1 MKNYSRHIR
10 KRERRNGK
18 SAYQVVLEVG
28 GDENGKRIRRY
39 KTADTKAKA
48 NDLALQMIE
57 DLNLEEKENGSVTG
71 KGIVHVTVE
80 EWAMKWLDT
89 FCTEDSETTK
99 ARYRDM
105 IEKDIAPK
113 IGAIRLDKLTCMDVQ
128 EYLNEIHAASPRTG
142 KPLSAKTVKN
152 LYHILNSMMKKAVKN
167 GSIAKNPCDGVT
179 LPKRT
184 VPKTEIYDQEMIQKC
199 LQCAKDTDL
208 YLPLVLSFSLGLR
221 RGELLGLKWDAVDLE
236 KGTVYVRDNRVV
248 AGGKVLEK
256 NPKSEAG
263 VRDLFVGEA
272 LLEILRKEK
281 EKGKSEYVVSKAG
294 GAPYSPD
301 SFSRKFKRFLR
312 KNGLPD
318 IKLHATRHSCASLML
333 SNGVDISTVQKTL
346 GHASPATTLGVY
358 AHSTVAGS
366 KAAAEKV
373 DQLLLGPKVP

>member
-28 GDENGKRIRRY
+28 GDENRKRIRRY

-57 DLNLEEKENGSVTG
+57 DLNLEEKENGRVTG

-105 IEKDIAPK
+105 IEKDIALK
-113 IGAIRLDKLTCMDVQ
+113 IGSIRLDKLTCMDVQ

-236 KGTVYVRDNRVV
+236 KGAVYVRDNRVV

-281 EKGKSEYVVSKAG
+281 EKGKGEYVVSKADG
-294 GAPYSPD
+294 GPYSPD
-301 SFSRKFKRFLR
+301 SFSRKFKRFLQ

-346 GHASPATTLGVY
+346 GHASPTTTLGVY

-373 DQLLLGPKVP
+373 DQLLLGPKAP

>member
-105 IEKDIAPK
+105 IEKDIVPK

-236 KGTVYVRDNRVV
+236 KGTVHVRDNRVV

-281 EKGKSEYVVSKAG
+281 EKGKGEYVVSKADG
-294 GAPYSPD
+294 GPYSPD

-346 GHASPATTLGVY
+346 GHASPTTTLGVY

-373 DQLLLGPKVP
+373 DQLLLGPKAP